1 MIPVI
6 KLMLPDIEII
16 VKYTAIRVGKKES
29 GMPTVEYYNI
39 GNFVS
44 VFRSSINDI
53 EKLIID
59 KTIYGL
65 EQKKATINLLN
76 KFQVGYYYY
85 YIDILLKYDNEFNL
99 KYKPYTLIFY
109 MKNNKKLINRAQQL
123 FGLRLIKS
131 IVSLSR
137 SYFFIIDNKMS
148 DDLLNSMIGP
158 SNYYFINNER
168 IINSINIDLMNSM
181 KSKYPELTKLS
192 GFSWLSILLSIDK
205 YKTCNK

>member
-16 VKYTAIRVGKKES
+16 VKYTIRVGKRES
-29 GMPTVEYYNI
+29 GTPVMAYYNI

-44 VFRSSINDI
+44 SFRSSINDI

-59 KTIYGL
+59 KITYGL
-65 EQKKATINLLN
+65 EQKKVTINLLN

-85 YIDILLKYDNEFNL
+85 YVDILLKHDNEFNL

-131 IVSLSR
+131 KVSLSL
-137 SYFFIIDNKMS
+137 SYFIIIDNKMS

-192 GFSWLSILLSIDK
+192 GFSWLSILLSINK